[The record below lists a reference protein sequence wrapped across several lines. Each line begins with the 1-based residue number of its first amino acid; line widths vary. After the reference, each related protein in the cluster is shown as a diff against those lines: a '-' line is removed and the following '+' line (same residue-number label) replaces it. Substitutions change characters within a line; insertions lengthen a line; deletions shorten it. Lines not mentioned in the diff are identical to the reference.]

1 MDGRLRVRRDKYVD
15 YVDHVARAWSAVV
28 FMTRCVYDKVAGRA
42 TKTVFAIF
50 PSFFIRAIACPSADT
65 PA

>member
-1 MDGRLRVRRDKYVD
+1 MDGRLRICRDKYVG
-15 YVDHVARAWSAVV
+15 YVDRLASVRPAVE
-28 FMTRCVYDKVAGRA
+28 FITRCGHDKVAGRA

-50 PSFFIRAIACPSADT
+50 PSFFIKAIACPSADT